1 MLRAA
6 AKQQN
11 DAVRFKSRE
20 NISMTYMKFL
30 GDCSHNFSTQDE
42 EEVTSSFPTEVRKD
56 AKMYGSILSVTNR
69 PPSKGKTAE
78 YQGLCPR
85 GW

>member
-20 NISMTYMKFL
+20 NITMKYMKFF
-30 GDCSHNFSTQDE
+30 GDCSQNFSTQDE
-42 EEVTSSFPTEVRKD
+42 EEVNSYFQTKVRKD
-56 AKMYGSILSVTNR
+56 AKMYGSILSVTDR
-69 PPSKGKTAE
+69 PPGKGKTAE